1 MPETFQNLV
10 FSLQE
15 YWAKEGCIIMQ
26 PFDLEMGAGTFHPA
40 TFLRAIGPEKWS
52 AAYVQP
58 CRRPADGRYGK
69 NPNRYQYYYQF
80 QVVMKPSPKNFQD
93 LYLKSL
99 EALGIDPLIH
109 DIRFV
114 EDNWE
119 SPSLGAW
126 GLGWEV
132 WMDGMEITQFTY
144 FQQVGGQEC
153 FPVMGEIT
161 YGLERLALYLQGVED
176 FQDLIWTETPEGKT
190 TYADVFHQYEVEMST
205 FNFDSA
211 SIEGLKDQ
219 FNFYEGEVSRLLSV
233 GLPFPAY
240 EYVLKAS
247 HAFNLLDSRRAI
259 SVTERQRYIL
269 RVRGISKEVAKSY
282 FESRRKAGFPLADDE
297 TRKFV
302 LKEPKNAQ

>member
-176 FQDLIWTETPEGKT
+176 FQDLIWTDTPEGKT

-211 SIEGLKDQ
+211 SIQGLKDQ

-259 SVTERQRYIL
+259 SVTERQRYML

-282 FESRRKAGFPLADDE
+282 FESRRKAGFPLAEDE

>member
-176 FQDLIWTETPEGKT
+176 FQDLIWTDTPEGKT

-282 FESRRKAGFPLADDE
+282 FESRRKAGFPLAEDE